1 MLNVW
6 VHLVVHWSRY
16 HIPHQTTFILRW
28 AWKVEISSL
37 QPIVTVLAIF
47 NQLHVDPQLYA
58 VIFGESM
65 LNDAVAIVLYGCV
78 TSYQTLICFQ
88 RTLDAFRNQIIT
100 WASVLKCILRFFSVF
115 IGSLSFGVLIAL
127 GCSLLLKHTR
137 LFEYPHLESCIVL
150 LLAYMAYL
158 LPNAIEL
165 SGMRAILNVHWL
177 ANRDRFFALLRHDHE
192 ALHVE

>member
-6 VHLVVHWSRY
+6 VHLVVHRSRY
-16 HIPHQTTFILRW
+16 HIP
-28 AWKVEISSL
+28 
-37 QPIVTVLAIF
+37 QPYSVYFEVSVDGGIFSFSQLLVTVLAIF

-65 LNDAVAIVLYGCV
+65 LNDAVAIVLYGCA
-78 TSYQTLICFQ
+78 TSHQPLYSFL

-100 WASVLKCILRFFSVF
+100 WGSVLKCILRFFSVF

-165 SGMRAILNVHWL
+165 SGMRAILNVH
-177 ANRDRFFALLRHDHE
+177 
-192 ALHVE
+192 